1 MNGAAMYATTMQ
13 AVDSTDELVIQH
25 VPLVKRIAFHLM
37 GRLPNSVLVDDLIQA
52 GMLGLLEA
60 VKNYDITQG
69 ASFDTYAG
77 IRIRGSMLD
86 EVRRS
91 DWTPRSVYKKARMVS
106 EAIREVE
113 NDLGRDARD
122 ADIAE
127 FMDLD
132 LAEYNHILQDS
143 IGCKVFSVEQL
154 AESGDHIYLD
164 AETHYEEP
172 INLLGRE
179 KFQQALAAAILK
191 LPERERLVI
200 SLYYDEELNLR
211 EIGEVLNVS
220 ESRVSQISSQAML
233 RLRSRLAD
241 WLEEHDNNR

>member
-1 MNGAAMYATTMQ
+1 MNGVAMYATMQ
-13 AVDSTDELVIQH
+13 TENVDDLVIQH

-37 GRLPNSVLVDDLIQA
+37 GRLPDTVLVDDLIQA

-60 VKNYDITQG
+60 VKNYDISQG

-91 DWTPRSVYKKARMVS
+91 DWTPRSVHKKSRMVS
-106 EAIREVE
+106 EAIREIE
-113 NDLGRDARD
+113 NTNGREARD
-122 ADIAE
+122 SDIAE
-127 FMDLD
+127 HLG
-132 LAEYNHILQDS
+132 LGIEEYNHILQDS
-143 IGCKVFSVEQL
+143 VGCKVFSVEQL
-154 AESGDHIYLD
+154 AESGDSSFRN
-164 AETHYEEP
+164 AERLNIEP
-172 INLLGRE
+172 IDLLGE
-179 KFQQALAAAILK
+179 EDFQQALTEAILN
-191 LPERERLVI
+191 LPERERLVV

-241 WLEEHDNNR
+241 WYEGNSNI

>member
-1 MNGAAMYATTMQ
+1 MNGAAMYATVQTGSPE
-13 AVDSTDELVIQH
+13 DRVIQH

-37 GRLPNSVLVDDLIQA
+37 GRLPNTVLVDDLIQA

-60 VKNYDITQG
+60 VKNYDTAQG

-91 DWTPRSVYKKARMVS
+91 DWTPRSVHKKARIVS

-113 NDLGRDARD
+113 NNTGREARD
-122 ADIAE
+122 SEIAE
-127 FMDLD
+127 HLGMD
-132 LAEYNHILQDS
+132 AEEYNHILQDS
-143 IGCKVFSVEQL
+143 VGCKTFSVEQL
-154 AESGDHIYLD
+154 AESGDHAFRD
-164 AETHYEEP
+164 ADKDSQEP
-172 INLLGRE
+172 IDFLGE
-179 KFQQALAAAILK
+179 DSFQQALAHAIMG
-191 LPERERLVI
+191 LPERERLVV

-211 EIGEVLNVS
+211 EIGEVLDVS

-241 WLEEHDNNR
+241 WYEDNGNI